1 MQGSI
6 ALTDAEAAGAR
17 TAGPAR
23 LRLGWTIAIAV
34 GAGLVLKLWDIG
46 ARPLWL
52 DEGYSHFFSSL
63 GWRELWL
70 ETPAYE
76 PHPPLYYSLL
86 KVWRTLFG
94 DGAAALRTLSA
105 LAGILTVPV
114 AALAANELA
123 RIVKSPRPMLV
134 VGISAALAAL
144 SPRLLA
150 SSQDARPYALL
161 IFAFALAIWGWLRLT
176 RSFREEPSSPG
187 RGGDWLALGAG
198 TLLTLWFHG
207 LGLLYAASLLGAVL
221 LVAAPGATRERWLRL
236 GACVGAVL
244 ILYLPCVAILAGRS
258 GDWGAGWLRWD
269 VARFPGQMLDLIS
282 LHRFDEPVTPIL
294 ARILIPILVFLGIR
308 NLFRSGDRDIGR
320 GLLLLILLPPL
331 AAAWI
336 SQLAMPVFLPRT
348 LAGVLVPI
356 YLVCALAIAALP
368 RREMLAAGGA
378 LAAVFLVNLVQAV
391 ERPPMERWD
400 RLAGILN
407 REMGP
412 RDTIWVY
419 PNDAELPLRLAAG
432 QSRPIHPIPSP
443 FPALGVA
450 GTRPSGNAGVVGLDA
465 RSARLWAERHPADP
479 AGTIW
484 LVRSAPGLF
493 DRKDEVLRALAG
505 NRRIGPRRQWDDLV
519 LEPLRPGAVPR

>member
-6 ALTDAEAAGAR
+6 ALTDSEAAGAR
-17 TAGPAR
+17 AADPAR
-23 LRLGWTIAIAV
+23 SRLARTIAIAV
-34 GAGLVLKLWDIG
+34 VAALILKLWGIG

-52 DEGYSHFFSSL
+52 DEGYSHFFSGLSF
-63 GWRELWL
+63 RELWTD
-70 ETPAYE
+70 TPDYE

-86 KVWRTLFG
+86 KVWRLLFG
-94 DGAAALRTLSA
+94 DEASALRGLSA
-105 LAGILTVPV
+105 LAGILTVPL

-123 RIVKSPRPMLV
+123 RMIKSPRPMLT
-134 VGISAALAAL
+134 VGVAAALAAL

-161 IFAFALAIWGWLRLT
+161 IFAFALAIWAWLRLA
-176 RSFREEPSSPG
+176 RSFRENASSAG
-187 RGGDWLALGAG
+187 RAMDWLALGAG
-198 TLLTLWFHG
+198 TLLTLWLHG
-207 LGLLYAASLLGAVL
+207 LGILYAASLLAALL
-221 LVAAPGATRERWLRL
+221 LVAAPGATRERRIRMA
-236 GACVGAVL
+236 ACVGAVL
-244 ILYLPCVAILAGRS
+244 LLYLPCVAILAGRS

-282 LHRFDEPVTPIL
+282 LHRFDEPATPML
-294 ARILIPILVFLGIR
+294 ARILIPVLLFLGIR
-308 NLFRSGDRDIGR
+308 SLFRSGDRDIGR

-336 SQLAMPVFLPRT
+336 SQLIMPVFLPRT

-356 YLVCALAIAALP
+356 YLVCAIAIAALP
-368 RREMLAAGGA
+368 RKQMLAAGGA
-378 LAAVFLVNLVQAV
+378 LAAVFLINLVQAV
-391 ERPPMERWD
+391 DRPPMERWD
-400 RLAGILN
+400 RVSTILA

-419 PNDAELPLRLAAG
+419 PNDAILPLRLAAE
-432 QSRPIHPIPSP
+432 QPRPLHPIPAP
-443 FPALGVA
+443 FPALDAPGP
-450 GTRPSGNAGVVGLDA
+450 RPSGNAGVVGLDGPT
-465 RSARLWAERHPADP
+465 ARLWADRHPADP

-493 DRKDEVLRALAG
+493 DPKDEVLRGLAG

-519 LEPLRPGAVPR
+519 LEPLRPTG